1 MTDLY
6 GGKILRV
13 DLTRGEVATV
23 PTERYAPKFI
33 GGRGF
38 NARLL
43 YEAVDA
49 STDPLGP
56 ENIVGLSAGPLSGT
70 LYPGCSRTDVMCKS
84 PVTGYI
90 GNASMGGDWSAEL
103 KHAGWDAV
111 VLEGKAAKPVY
122 VAIRNDRV
130 EIRDAGELWGKQN
143 YVVQDLIRS
152 ELGSPDAKIVSIGP
166 AGENQVVYSTIH
178 CNVGNAAARTGTG
191 AVMGSKNC
199 KAIACAARRGSR
211 SPTPRRSWRRAWRL
225 TRRSATPSTT
235 RRSTPS
241 A

>member
-23 PTERYAPKFI
+23 PTERYAPRFI

-49 STDPLGP
+49 SSDPLGP

-84 PVTGYI
+84 VGELLTGVC
-90 GNASMGGDWSAEL
+90 GLPPGCSCSSPSTGVGQARGPLHDG
-103 KHAGWDAV
+103 
-111 VLEGKAAKPVY
+111 
-122 VAIRNDRV
+122 DRV
-130 EIRDAGELWGKQN
+130 RIFMQLSGG
-143 YVVQDLIRS
+143 
-152 ELGSPDAKIVSIGP
+152 
-166 AGENQVVYSTIH
+166 
-178 CNVGNAAARTGTG
+178 
-191 AVMGSKNC
+191 
-199 KAIACAARRGSR
+199 
-211 SPTPRRSWRRAWRL
+211 
-225 TRRSATPSTT
+225 
-235 RRSTPS
+235 
-241 A
+241 